1 MSVSTIEG
9 YVENGQIRV
18 PASVKL
24 PDRAKVYIVIPD
36 VETLRRPIRIVSP
49 RLANPEQ
56 AADFR
61 LEVEEERP
69 AK

>member
-24 PDRAKVYIVIPD
+24 PERAKVYIVIPD
-36 VETLRRPIRIVSP
+36 VEMLRGPIRIVSP
-49 RLANPEQ
+49 RLAHPEQ

-69 AK
+69 TK

>member
-9 YVENGQIRV
+9 YVENGQIHV
-18 PASVKL
+18 PANVKL

-36 VETLRRPIRIVSP
+36 LDTLRGPIRILSP
-49 RLANPEQ
+49 RLANPQQ

-61 LEVEEERP
+61 KELVKEGP
-69 AK
+69 